1 MRGPRALFEL
11 LDYRQWQSDN
21 SRVASSGRLARYRGV
36 SSALDALGDSRLEE
50 LAGGARE
57 VAVGIGGSSAV
68 VDVAG
73 VPVFVKRIPL
83 TDVER
88 RPENVM
94 STANLFGLPPFYQY
108 GVGSAGFGAWREL
121 TANQWATGWVLD
133 GRTDAFPL
141 MYHWRVLPG
150 APPAPEETRD
160 VERAV
165 AYWEGSAAV
174 GERLRAIA
182 AASASLVLFLEYV
195 PYELHDWLSG
205 QSEEAYASVERA
217 LRTGVAFMNGNGLL
231 HFDAHFGNVRTD
243 GERLYFG
250 DLGLATSPR
259 FALSP
264 AEARFVARHASHD
277 LCHTLTQLVNRLER
291 NGAGGPIVRRYAPV
305 AEVMNAFY
313 RRLSGQSRA
322 TAYPAED
329 LERAMALAR
338 L

>member
-1 MRGPRALFEL
+1 MTF
-11 LDYRQWQSDN
+11 
-21 SRVASSGRLARYRGV
+21 SRRLARYRDV
-36 SSALDALGDSRLEE
+36 SAALEGLDGGRLAQ
-50 LAGGARE
+50 LVAGAR
-57 VAVGIGGSSAV
+57 AAAAGIGGGSGV
-68 VDVAG
+68 VDVGG

-83 TDVER
+83 TDLER

-121 TANQWATGWVLD
+121 TANQWATGWVRD
-133 GRTDAFPL
+133 GRTEAFPL

-150 APPAPEETRD
+150 APPPSGEMRD

-174 GERLRAIA
+174 GERLRALA
-182 AASASLVLFLEYV
+182 AASASLVLFQEYL
-195 PYELHDWLSG
+195 PYDLHDWLGG
-205 QSEEAYASVERA
+205 QPEEAYAMVERR
-217 LRTGVAFMNGNGLL
+217 LRADVAFMNLAGLL

-243 GERLYFG
+243 GERLYFA

-259 FALSP
+259 WDLSP
-264 AEARFVARHASHD
+264 AEADFVARHAHHD

-305 AEVMNAFY
+305 ADVMNAFY
-313 RRLSGQSRA
+313 RRLFGQSRA
-322 TAYPAED
+322 APYPERD
-329 LERAMALAR
+329 LARAMARAGLQ
-338 L
+338 